1 MIRILTIDDSAF
13 MRKALQIML
22 ESDPEIKV
30 IGSAR
35 DGEEGVRKVK
45 ELRPDII
52 TLDIEMPRMGGLE
65 ALDLIM
71 KEVPT
76 PVLVVSSV
84 TTEGAKVTLEALDR
98 GAVDFIPKT
107 QSFVAIDITNIKSDL
122 LEKIKSIARK
132 ERRRRFLR
140 PSQAKSTPAQMG
152 TATAPVSAK
161 STDEKLFDLSGF
173 SPRALS
179 IGVSTGGP
187 PVVQKIISSLPANF
201 AMPVF
206 IAQHMPGSFTKSFAQ
221 RLDDLSK
228 IKVKEAEDGEEIQKG
243 VVYVGKGGDHLL
255 ILRKG
260 IKQYIKLSKEPSN
273 LLYHPSADLLFKA
286 AAEVY
291 GGQNL
296 SLILTGMG
304 RDGVIGLR
312 EIHKRGGKILAQNEE
327 SCIVYGMPKAVVD
340 EKLAH
345 AVLSVEGLIRSLA
358 TIS

>member
-1 MIRILTIDDSAF
+1 
-13 MRKALQIML
+13 MRKALQLML

-71 KEVPT
+71 KEAPT
-76 PVLVVSSV
+76 PVLVVSSL

-107 QSFVAIDITNIKSDL
+107 QSFVAIDITNIKGDL
-122 LEKIKSIARK
+122 IEKIKTIARK
-132 ERRRRFLR
+132 ERRRRFMRPETVKR
-140 PSQAKSTPAQMG
+140 PSIKPSGTGG
-152 TATAPVSAK
+152 TATEQPAAK
-161 STDEKLFDLSGF
+161 SQDEKIYDLSMF

-187 PVVQKIISSLPANF
+187 PVVQKIISSLPENF
-201 AMPVF
+201 PMPIF

-221 RLDDLSK
+221 RLNELSK
-228 IKVKEAEDGEEIQKG
+228 VSVKEAEDGEEAKRG
-243 VVYVGKGGDHLL
+243 VVYVGRGGDHL
-255 ILRKG
+255 ILQRRG
-260 IKQYIKLSKEPSN
+260 IRQIIRLSKEPAN
-273 LLYHPSADLLFKA
+273 LLYHPSADVLFKSV
-286 AAEVY
+286 AELY

-312 EIHKRGGKILAQNEE
+312 EIYKRGGKILAQNEE
-327 SCIVYGMPKAVVD
+327 TCIVYGMPKAAVD

-345 AVLSVEGLIRSLA
+345 AVLSVDGLIRSLA
-358 TIS
+358 TISGK

>member
-1 MIRILTIDDSAF
+1 VIRILTIDDSAF
-13 MRKALQIML
+13 MRKALQLML

-107 QSFVAIDITNIKSDL
+107 QSFVAIDITNIKADL
-122 LEKIKSIARK
+122 LEKIKSIAKK
-132 ERRRRFLR
+132 ERRRRFMR
-140 PSQAKSTPAQMG
+140 PVSPKTAPAKSAASGQTSPKIA
-152 TATAPVSAK
+152 
-161 STDEKLFDLSGF
+161 EEEIFDLSGF
-173 SPRALS
+173 SARALS

-187 PVVQKIISSLPANF
+187 PVVQKIISSLPENF
-201 AMPVF
+201 PMPVF

-221 RLDDLSK
+221 RLNELSK
-228 IKVKEAEDGEEIQKG
+228 VHVKEAEDGEEVQRG
-243 VVYVGKGGDHLL
+243 YVYVGKGGDHLL
-255 ILRKG
+255 IQRRG
-260 IKQYIKLSKEPSN
+260 IKQIIRLSKEPAK
-273 LLYHPSADLLFKA
+273 LLYHPSADVLFAA

-304 RDGVIGLR
+304 RDGVVGLR
-312 EIHKRGGKILAQNEE
+312 EIHKKGGIILAQNEE
-327 SCIVYGMPKAVVD
+327 SCIVYGMPKAAVD

-345 AVLSVEGLIRSLA
+345 AALSIEGLIRSLA
-358 TIS
+358 TLSK